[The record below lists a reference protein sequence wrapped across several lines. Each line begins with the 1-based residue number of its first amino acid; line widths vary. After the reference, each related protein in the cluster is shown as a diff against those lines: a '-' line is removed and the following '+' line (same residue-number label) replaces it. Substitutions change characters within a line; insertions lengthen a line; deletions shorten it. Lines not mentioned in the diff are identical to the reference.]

1 MEEKLKPQHKDLD
14 YMKFIDIF
22 NNEGRTTARKY
33 VKDNIPFHYDY
44 FVKLVKRYTGYE
56 YNRSLKKFEMPS
68 TAEDAFMS
76 IDDLLNKSNEDATA
90 VVASLPK
97 NIYYKDPIDELN
109 IDILQD
115 RLVELSKY
123 IKISQSTKT
132 IEINMIRLRESG
144 YDISVKN

>member
-1 MEEKLKPQHKDLD
+1 MEPKPQHKDLD

-22 NNEGRTTARKY
+22 NNEGRSIARNY

-56 YNRSLKKFEMPS
+56 YNRSLKKFEIPS
-68 TAEDAFMS
+68 PAEEAFMS
-76 IDDLLNKSNEDATA
+76 IDDLLNKSKEDATD
-90 VVASLPK
+90 VVASIPK
-97 NIYYKDPIDELN
+97 KVYYKDPIDELN

-115 RLVELSKY
+115 RLIEISKY

-132 IEINMIRLRESG
+132 IEINIIRLRESG
-144 YDISVKN
+144 YDIAVKN

>member
-1 MEEKLKPQHKDLD
+1 MEPKPQHKDLD

-22 NNEGRTTARKY
+22 NNEGRSIARNY

-56 YNRSLKKFEMPS
+56 YNRSLKKFERPS
-68 TAEDAFMS
+68 PDEEAFMS
-76 IDDLLNKSNEDATA
+76 IDDLLNKSKEDATD
-90 VVASLPK
+90 VVASIPK
-97 NIYYKDPIDELN
+97 KIYYKDPFDELN

-115 RLVELSKY
+115 RLIEISKY

-144 YDISVKN
+144 YDIAVKN

>member
-1 MEEKLKPQHKDLD
+1 MEPKPQHKDLD

-22 NNEGRTTARKY
+22 NNEGRSIARNY
-33 VKDNIPFHYDY
+33 VKDNITFHYDY

-56 YNRSLKKFEMPS
+56 YNRSLKKFEIPS
-68 TAEDAFMS
+68 PDEEAFMS
-76 IDDLLNKSNEDATA
+76 IDDLLNKSKEDATD
-90 VVASLPK
+90 VVASIPK
-97 NIYYKDPIDELN
+97 KIYYKDPIDELN

-115 RLVELSKY
+115 RLIEISKY

-144 YDISVKN
+144 YDIAVKN

>member
-1 MEEKLKPQHKDLD
+1 MKPKHQHKDLD

-22 NNEGRTTARKY
+22 NNEGRTPARNY
-33 VKDNIPFHYDY
+33 VKEHIPFHYDY

-56 YNRSLKKFEMPS
+56 YNRYLKKFEIPS
-68 TAEDAFMS
+68 RDEETFMS
-76 IDDLLNKSNEDATA
+76 IDDLLNKPKDDATD
-90 VVASLPK
+90 VVASIPK
-97 NIYYKDPIDELN
+97 KIYYKDPIDELN

-115 RLVELSKY
+115 RLVEISKY

-144 YDISVKN
+144 YDIAITN

>member
-1 MEEKLKPQHKDLD
+1 MKPKHQHKDLD

-22 NNEGRTTARKY
+22 NNEGRVPARNY
-33 VKDNIPFHYDY
+33 VKENIPFHYDY

-56 YNRSLKKFEMPS
+56 YNRYLKKFEMPPRD
-68 TAEDAFMS
+68 EEAFMS
-76 IDDLLNKSNEDATA
+76 IDDLLNKSKDDATDI
-90 VVASLPK
+90 VASIPK
-97 NIYYKDPIDELN
+97 KIYYKDPIDELN

-115 RLVELSKY
+115 RLVEISKY

-144 YDISVKN
+144 YDIAITN